1 MYTKPAKLPK
11 ETLAVF
17 HNDGL
22 RARIFY
28 EKYALRSEEDEI
40 LERTPEEMWK
50 RVARGL
56 ASVEKEERRKEWER
70 NFLWLLS
77 DFRFVPGGRIL
88 HAIGNSNKVTALS
101 CYTNSSPEDSIE
113 GIYKTAYE
121 MAETYKRG
129 GGIGIDISTL
139 RPKGAKVRNA
149 ARESTGAVS
158 FMELYS
164 TTTGTIGM
172 QGRRGALMLTISD
185 SHPDVL
191 DFCKVKRNLDS
202 VRYANISVRVSDAF
216 MKAVEQ
222 DDEWL
227 LHYENPKDKI
237 EVKRT
242 IRAKDLWR
250 EIITGARDFA
260 EPGCLFW
267 STIQCYSSSDRYQGM
282 GVISTNP
289 CSEHPL
295 EPYGNCNLGSLNLAA
310 FITNPF
316 TPNAALD
323 LPSLETTTRYSVRF
337 LDNVLTWNEGRH
349 PLKEQEEAA
358 VRGRRIGLGIM
369 GLADMLCQLRLNYDS
384 DGGILYVD
392 QLLNK
397 LKLWAYDESVKLAEE
412 KAPFP
417 VFDARKQLENPFF
430 KDFPPGLVEK
440 IAKKGLRNV
449 TLLTIPPTGS
459 IAAMAGV
466 TSGIEPIF
474 DLKYLRRSESLKES
488 TFEVEHPLVAKYTES
503 HGGTERDF
511 LSTYFVTAH
520 TINPEKRVLMQ
531 AACQKHI
538 DQAISS
544 TINLPRDAS
553 VETVG
558 RIYRMAWE
566 HGLKGITV
574 YREGSREGILISER
588 EVKNGH
594 VEVLPSAV
602 TPRPVTLSG
611 VTTRERTPLGTAFV
625 TVNYANGDPKDPFE
639 VFVRLGKAGS
649 DLEADAEAIGRLLS
663 VVLRL
668 PSPMTRAER
677 LSEAIEQLEHIGG
690 SRSTGFGPERVRSM
704 PDGIARALS
713 RYLEA
718 AQNGGS
724 EQPIIEISTSAIGQ
738 NHYSLPA
745 RAVAGG
751 PAPITA
757 EDFCPNCRQA
767 SLITQ
772 QGCLRCAEC
781 GYKEC

>member
-1 MYTKPAKLPK
+1 MDAKPTQLPE
-11 ETLAVF
+11 ETLAAF
-17 HNDGL
+17 QNDRL

-28 EKYALRSEEDEI
+28 EKYALRTEENEI
-40 LERTPEEMWK
+40 LEKTPEEMWK

-56 ASVEKEERRKEWER
+56 ASVEMEEKRKEWER

-77 DFRFVPGGRIL
+77 DFRFVAGGRIL
-88 HAIGNSNKVTALS
+88 HAIGNSNKVTALN
-101 CYTNSSPEDSIE
+101 CYTNPSPEDSIE

-191 DFCKVKRNLDS
+191 DFCRVKRNRTS
-202 VRYANISVRVSDAF
+202 VRYANISLRVTDAF
-216 MKAVEQ
+216 MKAVDQ
-222 DDEWL
+222 DDQWL
-227 LHYENPKDKI
+227 LHYENPEDRI
-237 EVKRT
+237 EVKT
-242 IRAKDLWR
+242 AIRARELWN
-250 EIITGARDFA
+250 ELITGARDYA
-260 EPGCLFW
+260 EPGALFW
-267 STIQCYSSSDRYQGM
+267 DTIQKYSSSDRYRGM
-282 GVISTNP
+282 GVVSTNP

-295 EPYGNCNLGSLNLAA
+295 EPYGNCCLGSINLAA
-310 FITNPF
+310 SVTDPF
-316 TPNAALD
+316 TPNAAVD
-323 LPSLETTTRYSVRF
+323 LLPLEMATRYSVRF

-349 PLKEQEEAA
+349 PLKVQEEAA
-358 VRGRRIGLGIM
+358 LRGRRIGLGVM
-369 GLADMLCQLRLNYDS
+369 GLADMLCQLRLKYDS

-397 LKLWAYDESVKLAEE
+397 LKLWAYDESTKLADE
-412 KAPFP
+412 KGPFP
-417 VFDARKQLENPFF
+417 VFDARKHLENPFF
-430 KDFPPGLVEK
+430 KDFPPGLLQK
-440 IAKKGLRNV
+440 IETKGLRNV
-449 TLLTIPPTGS
+449 TVLTIPPTGS

-474 DLKYLRRSESLKES
+474 DFKYLRRSESLKEG
-488 TFEVEHPLVAKYTES
+488 TFEVEHPLAAKYNES
-503 HGGTERDF
+503 NGGSEKDP
-511 LSTYFVTAH
+511 LPPYFVTAH
-520 TINPEKRVLMQ
+520 TINPEKRVLLQ
-531 AACQKHI
+531 ATCQKHI

-544 TINLPRDAS
+544 TINLPKETS
-553 VETVG
+553 LETVDK
-558 RIYRMAWE
+558 IYRMAWA

-574 YREGSREGILISER
+574 YREGSRQGILITEK
-588 EVKNGH
+588 EAKNSQ
-594 VEVLPSAV
+594 VEILPTVV
-602 TPRPVTLSG
+602 TPRPVTLNG
-611 VTTRERTPLGTAFV
+611 VTTRETTPLGTAFV
-625 TVNYANGDPKDPFE
+625 TVNYSNANPKEPFE

-668 PSPMTRAER
+668 PSPMTREER
-677 LSEAIEQLEHIGG
+677 LREVIEQLQHIGG
-690 SRSTGFGPERVRSM
+690 SRSTGFGPERIRSM
-704 PDGIARALS
+704 PDAIAKALT

-718 AQNGGS
+718 SQNGS
-724 EQPIIEISTSAIGQ
+724 ENHPIVDIAEKRLSPPQLI
-738 NHYSLPA
+738 LPA
-745 RAVAGG
+745 ASNAD
-751 PAPITA
+751 
-757 EDFCPNCRQA
+757 DFCPNCQQA